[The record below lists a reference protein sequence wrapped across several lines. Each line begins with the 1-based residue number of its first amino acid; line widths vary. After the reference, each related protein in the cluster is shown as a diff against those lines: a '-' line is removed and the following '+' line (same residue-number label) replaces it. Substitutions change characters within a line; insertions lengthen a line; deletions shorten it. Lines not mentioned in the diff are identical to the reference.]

1 MKTELLYHSK
11 GMPTWI
17 KILSVIMVPLDLL
30 LAIFFFALH
39 EFTKQAYSYQIGGL
53 YISTGNTGGGM
64 LFLGW
69 FGAIFFVILFV
80 ILLSN
85 NHSLLMVYSDH
96 IEGFGKVS
104 AFKAQPFRYQISEI
118 RSVAKVSINL
128 MVTLQNNT
136 TCTVVCQDAQK
147 ACQILQQLLI
157 TAQTPAQQ

>member
-1 MKTELLYHSK
+1 MKTELLYQSK
-11 GMPTWI
+11 GAPKWYRAGCIILMP
-17 KILSVIMVPLDLL
+17 LCLL
-30 LAIFFFALH
+30 LSLFGFGAHQIA
-39 EFTKQAYSYQIGGL
+39 KQSYSYQIGGL
-53 YISTGNTGGGM
+53 YISTGNTGGAA
-64 LFLGW
+64 LLLGW
-69 FGAIFFVILFV
+69 LFCICFGIFLTALIYLRNYH
-80 ILLSN
+80 ISI
-85 NHSLLMVYSDH
+85 YSDH

>member
-53 YISTGNTGGGM
+53 YISTGNTGGAA
-64 LFLGW
+64 LLLGW
-69 FGAIFFVILFV
+69 LFCICFGIFLTALIYLRNYH
-80 ILLSN
+80 ISI
-85 NHSLLMVYSDH
+85 YSDH

>member
-1 MKTELLYHSK
+1 MKTELLYQSK
-11 GMPTWI
+11 GAPKWYRAGCIILMP
-17 KILSVIMVPLDLL
+17 LSLL
-30 LAIFFFALH
+30 LSLFGFGAHQIA
-39 EFTKQAYSYQIGGL
+39 KQSYSYQIDGL

-96 IEGFGKVS
+96 IEGCGKVGTL
-104 AFKAQPFRYQISEI
+104 KNQPFRYQIAEI
-118 RSVAKVSINL
+118 QSVSKVTINL